1 MKRIISIVLGIF
13 ICIYGTHIYYQIKY
27 NSSRNKLLPGTII
40 TSMSDDATDEKYW
53 IFLNPNDFKDY
64 IKIRKDI
71 LSNKTNIIVQ
81 GIYIYKDVLY
91 FWGIDRETEN
101 TIRIGRFYKND
112 FVLLG
117 QPILCDEYLIPYCR
131 FLIQNNQIFFSYNNQ
146 VFLLPMN
153 LTSAKI
159 IITDKSRE
167 SSLLSYHEG
176 ILYTAENQGEKK
188 LMFSDGYKNELVQAL
203 PYRDILEGWFN
214 QEEKQILINSG
225 SNKSKALSLLSGETI
240 EVQDYP
246 IHLYGNQGNILLA
259 QRLPI
264 GSGGATILDNNFSLK
279 TWIGG
284 IENLE
289 VYRYGLYNS
298 VTKSVRN
305 FPVSFGSDTTNWSY
319 DDYKKDKLMRLKKQI
334 ET

>member
-1 MKRIISIVLGIF
+1 M
-13 ICIYGTHIYYQIKY
+13 
-27 NSSRNKLLPGTII
+27 
-40 TSMSDDATDEKYW
+40 
-53 IFLNPNDFKDY
+53 
-64 IKIRKDI
+64 
-71 LSNKTNIIVQ
+71 
-81 GIYIYKDVLY
+81 Y
-91 FWGIDRETEN
+91 FWGIDRETKN

-305 FPVSFGSDTTNWSY
+305 FPVNFGSDTTNWSY